1 MPSERKNMEGRER
14 KKSLKTSILFL
25 CRSLASVGVGSI
37 SPEDVRQAKF
47 NVDGPRIQLWK
58 ALHDLVVL
66 SQNNFCGKVARALK
80 AQSREQAEVVIEYA
94 TVQLDVLG
102 CPFISAFDH
111 PARVGS
117 RRLLLALA
125 WLIARTKVLEVIM
138 ERAIHNLEKA
148 SPVTHCPTISPQ
160 DTLFCH
166 HTAQRCERA
175 HSEARTF
182 VEAIKAEGK
191 NHSLWGAVDLRANQV
206 LLLSGKVRAQ
216 INKFL
221 CMQTGYMRKM
231 NKLRKSQRPPEEPK
245 SARGPSLG
253 DKVKGPPTLSCFD
266 VHLLASKK
274 RVEGYAK
281 HLEDTIKTVSF
292 LREFAFHVHDFLT
305 WIASVKDLHTAAVGA
320 GEEDNR
326 GGGALASLA
335 GMEAGGFEVLGE
347 KIRERV
353 LTRVVVDQRAEAMS
367 DTIAELAALNSEGA
381 RELATDGEDEFSV
394 DILGFLVNLERSAA
408 SDRSRS
414 REISDRENLRPLGA
428 RDDGAFALEE
438 KLADY
443 REALLGLS
451 RAQAKIRAHH
461 ALQLDGVA
469 KLMDAL
475 DITERQT

>member
-182 VEAIKAEGK
+182 VEAIKAGQGNGMGGMGNMGSGGPQSQPSSPPLGK
-191 NHSLWGAVDLRANQV
+191 SKSPNQQVPLHADGVHEEDEQAQEIPAASRGTEVCERSFPWRQGQGASNSV
-206 LLLSGKVRAQ
+206 LL
-216 INKFL
+216 
-221 CMQTGYMRKM
+221 
-231 NKLRKSQRPPEEPK
+231 
-245 SARGPSLG
+245 
-253 DKVKGPPTLSCFD
+253 
-266 VHLLASKK
+266 
-274 RVEGYAK
+274 
-281 HLEDTIKTVSF
+281 
-292 LREFAFHVHDFLT
+292 
-305 WIASVKDLHTAAVGA
+305 
-320 GEEDNR
+320 
-326 GGGALASLA
+326 
-335 GMEAGGFEVLGE
+335 
-347 KIRERV
+347 
-353 LTRVVVDQRAEAMS
+353 
-367 DTIAELAALNSEGA
+367 
-381 RELATDGEDEFSV
+381 
-394 DILGFLVNLERSAA
+394 
-408 SDRSRS
+408 
-414 REISDRENLRPLGA
+414 
-428 RDDGAFALEE
+428 
-438 KLADY
+438 
-443 REALLGLS
+443 
-451 RAQAKIRAHH
+451 
-461 ALQLDGVA
+461 
-469 KLMDAL
+469 
-475 DITERQT
+475 

>member
-1 MPSERKNMEGRER
+1 MKLPRSVFFCTIKRPREEKREREKGRGPERKRGEWSAPRGGVIVKVEAPMPSERKNMEGRER
-14 KKSLKTSILFL
+14 KKFLKTSILFL

-292 LREFAFHVHDFLT
+292 LREYAFHVHDFLT

-320 GEEDNR
+320 GGRTIGAAAPWPPLPEWR
-326 GGGALASLA
+326 PGG
-335 GMEAGGFEVLGE
+335 
-347 KIRERV
+347 
-353 LTRVVVDQRAEAMS
+353 
-367 DTIAELAALNSEGA
+367 
-381 RELATDGEDEFSV
+381 
-394 DILGFLVNLERSAA
+394 
-408 SDRSRS
+408 SRS
-414 REISDRENLRPLGA
+414 WGRRFGRGS
-428 RDDGAFALEE
+428 
-438 KLADY
+438 
-443 REALLGLS
+443 
-451 RAQAKIRAHH
+451 
-461 ALQLDGVA
+461 
-469 KLMDAL
+469 
-475 DITERQT
+475 